1 MSPKGGGQAREREGG
16 PSTVSKS
23 FDLQEAPPPPPHE
36 SKRGQKR
43 SPSGSSVSDDSVSPP
58 PVKVNN
64 RCTLA
69 NKHMHKVCVCVCVC
83 LDLCVDCIN
92 KALCGQCDEVIYS

>member
-1 MSPKGGGQAREREGG
+1 MVKQTQVSGRKPSVKKHLSPKGGGQAREREGD
-16 PSTVSKS
+16 PSAVSKS
-23 FDLQEAPPPPPHE
+23 FDLQDAPPPPPHE

-58 PVKVNN
+58 PVKVNH

-69 NKHMHKVCVCVCVC
+69 VCV
-83 LDLCVDCIN
+83 
-92 KALCGQCDEVIYS
+92 